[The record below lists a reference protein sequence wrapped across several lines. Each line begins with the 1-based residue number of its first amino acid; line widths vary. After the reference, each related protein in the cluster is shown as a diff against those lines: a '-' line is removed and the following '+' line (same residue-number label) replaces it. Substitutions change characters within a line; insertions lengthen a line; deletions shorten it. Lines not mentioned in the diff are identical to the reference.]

1 MYQGKFVEYAL
12 RCLEVKGKGKQNTL
26 ELNILL

>member
-1 MYQGKFVEYAL
+1 MYLGKFIEYAL